1 MNLSIEFT
9 QGLRAG
15 RYEWQPPAAAM
26 VRAMRCFWFPRRP
39 ARMRI
44 RWRARGGL
52 VKTLSVLLDLTTDEQ
67 TIIWLLWAVGGDVL
81 YSTLVVRSGLPEST
95 VIDFLPV
102 LARLGYV
109 RRAGRYITLT
119 EAGVKLAAD
128 IDASLPRPE
137 DTPE

>member
-1 MNLSIEFT
+1 MV
-9 QGLRAG
+9 
-15 RYEWQPPAAAM
+15 PAAPGEDADPL
-26 VRAMRCFWFPRRP
+26 ACT
-39 ARMRI
+39 
-44 RWRARGGL
+44 RWP

-67 TIIWLLWAVGGDVL
+67 TNIWVLWAVGGDVL
-81 YSTLVVRSGLPEST
+81 YSTLVVRSGVSESI

-109 RRAGRYITLT
+109 RRAGRYVTLT
-119 EAGVKLAAD
+119 DSGLQLAAD

>member
-1 MNLSIEFT
+1 VKS
-9 QGLRAG
+9 
-15 RYEWQPPAAAM
+15 
-26 VRAMRCFWFPRRP
+26 
-39 ARMRI
+39 
-44 RWRARGGL
+44 L
-52 VKTLSVLLDLTTDEQ
+52 VVHIDLTTDEQ
-67 TIIWLLWAVGGDVL
+67 TIIWVLWGVGGDVL
-81 YSTLVVRSGLPEST
+81 YSTLVVRSGVPEST

-119 EAGVKLAAD
+119 DSGLQLAAD